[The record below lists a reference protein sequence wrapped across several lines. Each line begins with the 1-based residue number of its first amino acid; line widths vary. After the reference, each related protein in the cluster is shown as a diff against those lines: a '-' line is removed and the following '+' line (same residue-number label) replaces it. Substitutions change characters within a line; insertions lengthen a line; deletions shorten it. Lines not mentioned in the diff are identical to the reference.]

1 MKYKI
6 LLTGSSGYIGSCFNA
21 IFHKKLDIYCL
32 DQTKPNFF
40 SNFKKK
46 NFFKCN
52 LLNKKKLENI
62 IYKVKPDIIIH
73 LGAQST
79 VNEKIKWSNYY
90 RNNIKAT
97 KNLIEIMNKFNVRKL
112 IFSSTA
118 SVYRAK
124 KKKLSENDQLKP
136 SSKYGKSKM
145 LAENLIMKNKD
156 INHIILRFFN
166 VSSAIRK
173 PIIGEFHDPETHLI
187 PVSITK
193 IFNDEVIEIFGN
205 NYKTKDGTCE
215 RDYIHIKDICNA
227 IYNSINLLLK
237 KNNNYLFNIG
247 NGKTISN
254 LEIIKSLEKIFKKKI
269 KFKFSHKRSGDN
281 PRLFCDTKKA
291 KKMINWNSKNSE
303 ITKIIKDEVYWYKF
317 LVKNKI
323 KRKLLS
329 EQK

>member
-6 LLTGSSGYIGSCFNA
+6 LLTGSSGYIGSCFNG
-21 IFHKKLDIYCL
+21 IFHKKLNIYCL

-62 IYKVKPDIIIH
+62 IYKIKPDIIIH

-124 KKKLSENDQLKP
+124 KKK
-136 SSKYGKSKM
+136 
-145 LAENLIMKNKD
+145 
-156 INHIILRFFN
+156 
-166 VSSAIRK
+166 
-173 PIIGEFHDPETHLI
+173 
-187 PVSITK
+187 
-193 IFNDEVIEIFGN
+193 
-205 NYKTKDGTCE
+205 
-215 RDYIHIKDICNA
+215 
-227 IYNSINLLLK
+227 
-237 KNNNYLFNIG
+237 
-247 NGKTISN
+247 TI
-254 LEIIKSLEKIFKKKI
+254 
-269 KFKFSHKRSGDN
+269 
-281 PRLFCDTKKA
+281 
-291 KKMINWNSKNSE
+291 
-303 ITKIIKDEVYWYKF
+303 
-317 LVKNKI
+317 
-323 KRKLLS
+323 
-329 EQK
+329 